1 MPTYAKAIASAV
13 STFLA
18 SLAVVL
24 TGPASNFGDVTD
36 GQWVASVSAAL
47 AAGLVVY
54 GIRNGVSSD
63 PTTSTPERFPRDAG
77 HFSVE
82 MVLVSAAV
90 AVLVVV
96 GYHLLVR

>member
-24 TGPASNFGDVTD
+24 TGPAADFGDVTD

-54 GIRNGVSSD
+54 GVRNGISGD
-63 PTTSTPERFPRDAG
+63 PTTSTPERLPRDGGYAAL
-77 HFSVE
+77 E
-82 MVLVSAAV
+82 VLV
-90 AVLVVV
+90 AVLVIVI
-96 GYHLLVR
+96 LVLVILRLA

>member
-24 TGPASNFGDVTD
+24 TGPASSFGDLTD

-54 GIRNGVSSD
+54 GVRNGISSD
-63 PTTSTPERFPRDAG
+63 PTTSTPERGAIDLGSAL
-77 HFSVE
+77 VICV
-82 MVLVSAAV
+82 VLVL
-90 AVLVVV
+90 LVV
-96 GYHLLVR
+96 LLTRI